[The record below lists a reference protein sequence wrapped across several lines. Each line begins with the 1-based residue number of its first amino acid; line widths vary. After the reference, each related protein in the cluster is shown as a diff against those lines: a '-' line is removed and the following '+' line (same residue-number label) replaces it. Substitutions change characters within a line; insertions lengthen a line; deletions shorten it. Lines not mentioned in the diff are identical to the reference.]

1 MQIFVFYI
9 VAPGHALIA
18 LALVYNLIGLA
29 QYDSTFNREQTID
42 TMKKKENGI
51 EIDPT
56 RALETEDMIRG

>member
-42 TMKKKENGI
+42 TKIKKREW
-51 EIDPT
+51 D
-56 RALETEDMIRG
+56 